1 MLATT
6 STCSSRL
13 TRTSTGTEKST
24 ERESPLRMTSLD
36 LNEENEY
43 SISKFV

>member
-13 TRTSTGTEKST
+13 TRTSPGTEKST

-36 LNEENEY
+36 LNEESENY
-43 SISKFV
+43 VTKFV